1 MIYVGLALAAA
12 GLIALVAVVVV
23 AKRRPDTKE
32 GELREEPA
40 YGVTFPTGTLLDR
53 TDIGSA
59 EGAGALHTMAYGT
72 EASLAEVEAYFDR
85 VLPPLGYEVVRGP
98 EPGELGATVVRE
110 YRRGPARY
118 TVELTPLPRK
128 VGTRWIRTGYPHILY
143 TTIRN

>member
-1 MIYVGLALAAA
+1 MIVVGLALVVL
-12 GLIALVAVVVV
+12 GLIALVTVIAV

-32 GELREEPA
+32 AELREEPA
-40 YGVTFPTGTLLDR
+40 FGVTFPAGTLLDR

-59 EGAGALHTMAYGT
+59 GGAGALHTMAYGT
-72 EASLAEVEAYFDR
+72 EASLDDVEAYFDQ

-98 EPGELGATVVRE
+98 EPGERGATVVRE
-110 YRRGPARY
+110 YRRGPARF